1 MDKFKGMVALES
13 AQFQGDEFA
22 EELLAEMQRLRDI
35 GDYSQAAMKK
45 CKVSALTKLYTD
57 IDVQFVVS
65 DKIKN
70 NAYFIIPNLDK
81 NHPFLKQM
89 GFAEGGDSGVGL
101 QSIRESATKSKEAG
115 VDLRTG
121 RVKGYFKQVRITIV
135 LAHNLF
141 TDKKY
146 KTENICGIYAHELGH
161 AYTYFEYF
169 GNIIR
174 RSVLVDQAAKTV
186 MNNTYNSESK
196 VKMLREVEKQLGTET
211 LHLEKSL
218 NLPSDKAKFRVEQ
231 VLITDD
237 LFNHERTESSTPY
250 YDARNIEQLADQ
262 FCVIH
267 GMGRWQAEALTVIY
281 KHYRDPSVVS
291 AVEFVIV
298 ELIKVALFVLITFTN
313 PIMVLLYGLTFIPSA
328 EWYDKPKQRIEH
340 LKRQMIS
347 NLKLCSDPLVKEKLV
362 ADIKAVDDLLDQYS
376 HRSGLFELYLNHL
389 NPVGRRMYKEENFR
403 KMIENYLNNDL
414 FLKVAEL
421 EVASK

>member
-1 MDKFKGMVALES
+1 MDKFGGMVALES
-13 AQFQGDEFA
+13 AQFQGVEFA
-22 EELLAEMQRLRDI
+22 EELLVEMQRLRDL
-35 GDYSQAAMKK
+35 GDFSQAAMKK

-70 NAYFIIPNLDK
+70 NAYFIIPHLDK

-89 GFAEGGDSGVGL
+89 GMEEWGDSGVSL
-101 QSIRESATKSKEAG
+101 QSIRESTAKCKEAG

-121 RVKGYFKQVRITIV
+121 RVKGYFKNVKITIV

-146 KTENICGIYAHELGH
+146 KTEHLCGIYAHELGH

-174 RSVLVDQAAKTV
+174 RSILVDQAAKTV
-186 MNNTYNSESK
+186 MDNTYNSESK
-196 VKMLREVEKQLGTET
+196 VKLLQEVEKQLGTQS
-211 LHLEKSL
+211 LQLEKTI
-218 NLPSDKAKFRVEQ
+218 NLPANKAKVHVEQ

-237 LFNHERTESSTPY
+237 LFNHTRTESSTPY

-262 FCVIH
+262 FCVLH

-291 AVEFVIV
+291 AAEFVVV
-298 ELIKVALFVLITFTN
+298 ELIKVTLFVLMSFLN
-313 PIMVLLYGLTFIPSA
+313 PFLVLLYGLTFIPMP
-328 EWYDKPKQRIEH
+328 EWYDKPKQRIEQ

-347 NLKLCSDPLVKEKLV
+347 ILKFCKDPLVKEKLT
-362 ADIKAVDDLLDQYS
+362 ADVQALEQLLEEYHQ
-376 HRSGLFELYLNHL
+376 RSGLFDLYLNHL

-403 KMIENYLNNDL
+403 KLIESYLNNDL
-414 FLKVAEL
+414 FYKAAEF

>member
-13 AQFQGDEFA
+13 AQFQGADFA
-22 EELLAEMQRLRDI
+22 EELLVEMQRLRDF

-70 NAYFIIPNLDK
+70 NAYFIIPHLDK

-89 GFAEGGDSGVGL
+89 GIENWGDSGVSL
-101 QSIRESATKSKEAG
+101 QSIRESAAKSKEAG

-121 RVKGYFKQVRITIV
+121 RVKGYFKQVKITIV

-146 KTENICGIYAHELGH
+146 KTEHICGIYAHELGH
-161 AYTYFEYF
+161 AFTYFEYF
-169 GNIIR
+169 GNIVR
-174 RSVLVDQAAKTV
+174 RSILIDQAAKTV
-186 MNNTYNSESK
+186 IDNGYNSESK
-196 VKMLREVEKQLGTET
+196 VKLLQEVEKQLGTEN
-211 LHLEKSL
+211 LQLEKTI
-218 NLPSDKAKFRVEQ
+218 NMPTDKAKLHVEQ

-237 LFNHERTESSTPY
+237 LFNHARTESSTPY

-291 AVEFVIV
+291 ALEFLIV
-298 ELIKVALFVLITFTN
+298 ELFKVALFALFTFTN
-313 PIMVLLYGLTFIPSA
+313 PLLALLYGLTFVPAA
-328 EWYDKPKQRIEH
+328 EWYDKPKQRIEQ
-340 LKRQMIS
+340 LKRQLIA
-347 NLKLCSDPLVKEKLV
+347 NLKLCKDPLVKEKLLS
-362 ADIKAVDDLLDQYS
+362 DIQAIDDLLDAYS
-376 HRSGLFELYLNHL
+376 QRSGLFELYLNHL
-389 NPVGRRMYKEENFR
+389 NPVGRRMYKEEVFR
-403 KMIENYLNNDL
+403 KQIENYLNNDL
-414 FLKVAEL
+414 FIKAAEF
-421 EVASK
+421 EVATK

>member
-1 MDKFKGMVALES
+1 MDKFGGMVALES
-13 AQFQGDEFA
+13 AQFQGVEFA
-22 EELLAEMQRLRDI
+22 EELLVEMQRLRDL
-35 GDYSQAAMKK
+35 GDFSQAAMKK

-70 NAYFIIPNLDK
+70 NAYFIIPHLDK
-81 NHPFLKQM
+81 NHPFLNQM
-89 GFAEGGDSGVGL
+89 GMAEWGDSGVSL
-101 QSIRESATKSKEAG
+101 QSIRESTAKCKEAG

-121 RVKGYFKQVRITIV
+121 RVKGYFKNVKITIV

-146 KTENICGIYAHELGH
+146 KTEHLCGIYAHELGH

-174 RSVLVDQAAKTV
+174 RSILIDQAAKTV
-186 MNNTYNSESK
+186 MDNTYNSESK
-196 VKMLREVEKQLGTET
+196 VKLLQEVEKQLGTQS
-211 LHLEKSL
+211 LQLEKTI
-218 NLPSDKAKFRVEQ
+218 NLPANKAKVHVEQ

-237 LFNHERTESSTPY
+237 LFNHTRTESSTPY

-262 FCVIH
+262 FCVLH

-291 AVEFVIV
+291 AAEFVVV
-298 ELIKVALFVLITFTN
+298 ELIKVTLFVLMSFLN
-313 PIMVLLYGLTFIPSA
+313 PFLVLLYGLTFIPRP
-328 EWYDKPKQRIEH
+328 EWYDKPKQRIEQ

-347 NLKLCSDPLVKEKLV
+347 ILKFCKDPLVKEKLT
-362 ADIKAVDDLLDQYS
+362 ADVQALEQLLEEYHQ
-376 HRSGLFELYLNHL
+376 RSGLFDLYLNHL

-403 KMIENYLNNDL
+403 KLIESYLNNDL
-414 FLKVAEL
+414 FYKAAEF